1 MRAPTRQTIL
11 LLHQQRPN
19 IWSTNRTTRAANPCA
34 HRHGCAGGR
43 IRCRNGAA
51 SPAEKKKDSRSHPH
65 QSAPSDAY
73 SVRRSH
79 TVKCAVRRSL
89 SNFIGESQPSILLT
103 DVKGDPAY
111 RVRAACRGLIA
122 TTSNKLWPSV
132 SCTISRAISFNV
144 CERKLL
150 FPNLLTRPA
159 QISRLCTF

>member
-1 MRAPTRQTIL
+1 M
-11 LLHQQRPN
+11 QRTHALTSMAAHVDEYDAAMGQPPPQKK
-19 IWSTNRTTRAANPCA
+19 RKTRAATRTRVLRRTLIPF
-34 HRHGCAGGR
+34 
-43 IRCRNGAA
+43 
-51 SPAEKKKDSRSHPH
+51 AEATLS
-65 QSAPSDAY
+65 SAPSEDHFQI
-73 SVRRSH
+73 SSENRNRV
-79 TVKCAVRRSL
+79 
-89 SNFIGESQPSILLT
+89 SISDLLT